1 LNLLLIE
8 SSTQICS
15 VALSRDGQ
23 LISIREINEPNRH
36 AEKLTVFIDEV
47 MKESGCTFTQ
57 LDAVAVSMGP
67 GSYTGLR
74 IGVSAA
80 KGICYA
86 VDKPLIA
93 VGTLE
98 AMAYGMRN
106 EAKEGDLLIPMIDAR
121 RMEVYTAIYDHNGNM
136 LQEVSPMILDE
147 NSFSKIQTPN
157 HQSPITNL
165 LFSGD
170 GMPKAKELLS
180 KIPNAVFTDAGNCS
194 AKHLMIPA
202 EKKFLEKNFEDV
214 AYFEPFYLK
223 TFHPGPQRSKEE

>member
-1 LNLLLIE
+1 MNLLLIE
-8 SSTQICS
+8 SATNICS
-15 VALSRDGQ
+15 VALSREGKI
-23 LISIREINEPNRH
+23 ISIRENGEGNRH
-36 AEKLTVFIDEV
+36 AELLTVFIEEV
-47 MKESGCTFTQ
+47 MKEGGCTFAQ

-86 VDKPLIA
+86 VEKPLIA

-98 AMAYGMRN
+98 AMAYGMIK
-106 EAKEGDLLIPMIDAR
+106 EAKPGDFLIPMIDAR
-121 RMEVYTAIYDHNGNM
+121 RMEVYTAIYDHEGKT
-136 LQEVSPMILDE
+136 LKAVSPIILDE
-147 NSFSKIQTPN
+147 NFVIQISNLHPPV
-157 HQSPITNL
+157 SNL

-180 KIPNAVFTDAGNCS
+180 KIPNAVFTESGNCS
-194 AKHLMIPA
+194 AKNLMIPA
-202 EKKFLEKNFEDV
+202 EKKFLEKDFEDV

-223 TFHPGPQRSKEE
+223 TFHPGPKRSEE